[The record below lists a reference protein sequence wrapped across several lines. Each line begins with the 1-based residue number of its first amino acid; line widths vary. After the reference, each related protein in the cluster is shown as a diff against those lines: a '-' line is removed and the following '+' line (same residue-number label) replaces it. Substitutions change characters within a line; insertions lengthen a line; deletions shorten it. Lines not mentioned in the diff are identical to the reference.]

1 MSMNGRTKL
10 VSIIIPAYNAA
21 PFLEETIQSLYNQT
35 YINWEAIIVNDGSKD
50 NTASLCDGFT
60 DERVKTIHQANS
72 GVATARNN
80 GLAHAKGEYVIF
92 FDADDIMSPSF
103 IQSRLEVMI
112 NNPELGYVGGIV
124 ETFPVKAEQRIAA
137 ASDPVNEILFFNPS
151 FVTIPSNYLFK
162 KEVLVKNSISFNKEL
177 SSTADRF
184 FVLEVS
190 KVAKGANTRD
200 EQGKLLYRITSQSMS
215 NNVNPNLIIDN
226 EKFYYQLKA
235 KNLLPTDKLSK
246 FKSVY
251 FLSLAKGFGIV
262 KYWGR
267 VSKYLVMS
275 FINHPVLFA
284 ENMGKSIFRASSFR
298 VLTKEA

>member
-1 MSMNGRTKL
+1 MSGKTKL
-10 VSIIIPAYNAA
+10 VSVIIPAYNAA
-21 PFLEETIQSLYNQT
+21 PFIEETIRSLYSQS
-35 YINWEAIIVNDGSKD
+35 YSNWEAIIVNDGSKD
-50 NTASLCDGFT
+50 NTAFICGSFT
-60 DERVKTIHQANS
+60 DRRVKTIHQANS

-80 GLAHAKGEYVIF
+80 GLAHAKGDYVVF
-92 FDADDIMSPSF
+92 FDADDLMAPGF
-103 IQSRLEVMI
+103 LKARLQVME
-112 NNPELGYVGGIV
+112 NNPELGYAGGLV
-124 ETFPVKAEQRIAA
+124 ETFPVKAKQRLAA

-162 KEVLVKNSISFNKEL
+162 KEILVKNNILFNKEL

-190 KVAKGANTRD
+190 KFAKGANTCD

-226 EKFYYQLKA
+226 ERFYYQLKK
-235 KNLLPTDKLSK
+235 KNLLPADKLSK
-246 FKSVY
+246 FKSIY

-267 VSKYLVMS
+267 VFKYLAMS

-284 ENMGKSIFRASSFR
+284 GNMGKSIFRASSFR
-298 VLTKEA
+298 ALAKGA